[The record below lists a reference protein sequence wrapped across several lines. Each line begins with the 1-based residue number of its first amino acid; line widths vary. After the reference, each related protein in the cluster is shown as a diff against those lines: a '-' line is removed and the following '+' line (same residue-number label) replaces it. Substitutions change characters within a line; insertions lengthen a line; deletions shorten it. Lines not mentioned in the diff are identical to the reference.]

1 MNAGGEKVHTRSRIR
16 SRCIVAC
23 GGEEVLDFLRGDE
36 IDELAD
42 GAPEAF
48 DGPLGGLSQKR
59 LEFGEGIFDGIE
71 IGTVGREVEK
81 ACAHGFDQL
90 THFRPFVAGQIVHD
104 DDVALAQFR
113 DEDLVDVSLESETV
127 DGSVDD
133 KRRDEAAQRQGS
145 NEGRGFPMSVRNADP
160 QALTARSATVTARHV
175 GGGPGLVDE
184 DQALGVEIELPFEPG
199 LALLRDVGAALL
211 GSVRGLFLRV
221 MA

>member
-1 MNAGGEKVHTRSRIR
+1 MALQRPSTVRSAALR
-16 SRCIVAC
+16 SSA
-23 GGEEVLDFLRGDE
+23 LS
-36 IDELAD
+36 LAK
-42 GAPEAF
+42 AF
-48 DGPLGGLSQKR
+48 SMGLKSG
-59 LEFGEGIFDGIE
+59 LL
-71 IGTVGREVEK
+71 GREVEK
-81 ACAHGFDQL
+81 ACAGGFDQL
-90 THFRPFVAGQIVHD
+90 THVRPLVAGQIVHD
-104 DDVALAQFR
+104 DDVALVQFR
-113 DEDLVDVSLESETV
+113 DEDLLDVSLESETV

-221 MA
+221 IA

>member
-1 MNAGGEKVHTRSRIR
+1 M
-16 SRCIVAC
+16 
-23 GGEEVLDFLRGDE
+23 
-36 IDELAD
+36 
-42 GAPEAF
+42 
-48 DGPLGGLSQKR
+48 
-59 LEFGEGIFDGIE
+59 
-71 IGTVGREVEK
+71 
-81 ACAHGFDQL
+81 
-90 THFRPFVAGQIVHD
+90 AGQIVHD

-133 KRRDEAAQRQGS
+133 KRRDEAAQRRGLNESAWFS
-145 NEGRGFPMSVRNADP
+145 NVRTERRPAGVDRAERDR
-160 QALTARSATVTARHV
+160 QVRRAVLVEAA
-175 GGGPGLVDE
+175 GLVDE